1 MISLPAHFRLRWK
14 WILREDP
21 LVKMV
26 AIVLVAV
33 LFGLQNTHLR
43 TEKKTVPSY
52 RAESSA
58 YVVRGKDAWTYVT
71 ENRSF
76 RFAEVLGDTGNYEA
90 VLLLEEAY
98 RNERTDGIEGVQG
111 NATVK
116 AWTVKRDGERELR
129 WTFQETGNE
138 GDVEGRF
145 FRVTAWGCCD
155 IPTAYSYY
163 NVLTAKKLYVS
174 NSDLLKV
181 WGDGDGP
188 QAWRYVAL
196 GYADRNKFDQPP
208 QLQYGTDKRV
218 AQRFSL
224 VSAREYYDAPQ
235 MYVATNEQLEKS
247 LDLRGSPR
255 SFLIVLKYQDGA
267 ELRIPVEND
276 AIRPESAT
284 LPKGYALRLER

>member
-1 MISLPAHFRLRWK
+1 M
-14 WILREDP
+14 REDP
-21 LVKMV
+21 LVNMV
-26 AIVLVAV
+26 VIAFVAA
-33 LFGLQNTHLR
+33 LFGLQNTQVG
-43 TEKKTVPSY
+43 TEKKPVPPY

-90 VLLLEEAY
+90 VLLLEETY
-98 RNERTDGIEGVQG
+98 HNERTDGIEGMQG

-129 WTFQETGNE
+129 WTFHETGNE

-145 FRVTAWGCCD
+145 YRVTAWGCCD
-155 IPTAYSYY
+155 IPTIYSYY
-163 NVLTAKKLYVS
+163 NILAGEKLYVS

-188 QAWRYVAL
+188 QAWRYIAF
-196 GYADRNKFDQPP
+196 GYVEINKLDQPP
-208 QLQYGTDKRV
+208 QLQYGTDKKV
-218 AQRFSL
+218 TQRFSV
-224 VSAREYYDAPQ
+224 VSSREYYDAPQ
-235 MYVATNEQLEKS
+235 MFVTTDEQLEKS

-255 SFLIVLKYQDGA
+255 SFAIVLKYQDGVK
-267 ELRIPVEND
+267 LRIPVEND
-276 AIRPESAT
+276 TIRPERAL
-284 LPKGYALRLER
+284 LPKGYALRLEK

>member
-1 MISLPAHFRLRWK
+1 MISLPTHFRLRWK
-14 WILREDP
+14 WILREDA
-21 LVKMV
+21 LVKTV

-33 LFGLQNTHLR
+33 LFGLQNAHLR
-43 TEKKTVPSY
+43 TEKKTESPY

-58 YVVRGKDAWTYVT
+58 YAIHGKDGWTFIT

-76 RFAEVLGDTGNYEA
+76 RFAEVLGDNGNYEA
-90 VLLLEEAY
+90 VLLLEETY
-98 RNERTDGIEGVQG
+98 HNERTDFLEGVRG
-111 NATVK
+111 KATVK
-116 AWTVKRDGERELR
+116 AWTQEVGRPRELR
-129 WTFQETGNE
+129 WIFHETGNE
-138 GDVEGRF
+138 GEVEGRF

-155 IPTAYSYY
+155 IPTVYSYY
-163 NVLTAKKLYVS
+163 NVLTGKKLYVS

-196 GYADRNKFDQPP
+196 GYVENNKFDQPP
-208 QLQYGTDKRV
+208 QLQYGTDTRV

-235 MYVATNEQLEKS
+235 MYVASNEQLEKS

-255 SFLIVLKYQDGA
+255 SFLIVLKYQDGV
-267 ELRIPVEND
+267 ELRIPVDND

-284 LPKGYALRLER
+284 LPEGYALRLER

>member
-1 MISLPAHFRLRWK
+1 M
-14 WILREDP
+14 REDP
-21 LVKMV
+21 LVNMV
-26 AIVLVAV
+26 VIAFVAA
-33 LFGLQNTHLR
+33 LFGLQNTQVG
-43 TEKKTVPSY
+43 TEKKPVPPY

-90 VLLLEEAY
+90 VLLLEETY
-98 RNERTDGIEGVQG
+98 HNDRTDGIEGMQG

-129 WTFQETGNE
+129 WTFHETGNE
-138 GDVEGRF
+138 GDAEGRF
-145 FRVTAWGCCD
+145 YRVTAWGCCD
-155 IPTAYSYY
+155 IPTIYSYY
-163 NVLTAKKLYVS
+163 NILAGEKLYVS

-188 QAWRYVAL
+188 QAWRYIAF
-196 GYADRNKFDQPP
+196 GYVEINKLDQPP
-208 QLQYGTDKRV
+208 RLQYGTDKKV
-218 AQRFSL
+218 TQRFSV
-224 VSAREYYDAPQ
+224 VSSREYYDAPQ
-235 MYVATNEQLEKS
+235 VFVTTNEQLEKS

-255 SFLIVLKYQDGA
+255 SFAIVLKYQDGV

-276 AIRPESAT
+276 TIRAERAL
-284 LPKGYALRLER
+284 LPKGYALRLEK

>member
-1 MISLPAHFRLRWK
+1 M
-14 WILREDP
+14 
-21 LVKMV
+21 KMV

-76 RFAEVLGDTGNYEA
+76 GFAEVLGDTGNYEA

-138 GDVEGRF
+138 GDVEDRF

-155 IPTAYSYY
+155 IPTVYSYY
-163 NVLTAKKLYVS
+163 NVLTGKKLYVS

-235 MYVATNEQLEKS
+235 MYVATKEQLEKS

-255 SFLIVLKYQDGA
+255 SFLIVLKYQDGV

>member
-1 MISLPAHFRLRWK
+1 MISLSTYFCLRWK
-14 WILREDP
+14 WIHAGGL
-21 LVKMV
+21 LVK
-26 AIVLVAV
+26 IVLIVFAAV
-33 LFGLQNTHLR
+33 LFGLQNTHLG
-43 TEKKTVPSY
+43 TEKKSVPPY

-58 YVVRGKDAWTYVT
+58 FVVRSKDAWTYVT

-76 RFAEVLGDTGNYEA
+76 RFAEVLGDTGSYEA
-90 VLLLEEAY
+90 VLLLEETY
-98 RNERTDGIEGVQG
+98 HNERTDDIEGMQG

-129 WTFQETGNE
+129 WTFHETGNE

-155 IPTAYSYY
+155 IPTIYSYY
-163 NVLTAKKLYVS
+163 NVLTGEKLYVS
-174 NSDLLKV
+174 NSDLLRV

-208 QLQYGTDKRV
+208 QLQYGTDKKV
-218 AQRFSL
+218 NQRFSV

-235 MYVATNEQLEKS
+235 MYIATNEKLEKS
-247 LDLRGSPR
+247 LDVRGSPR
-255 SFLIVLKYQDGA
+255 SFVIVLKYRDGV

-276 AIRPESAT
+276 IMRPENAAF
-284 LPKGYALRLER
+284 PKGYALRLER